1 MVSKRSFILT
11 LVCIFEIWIKIL
23 LSKGLYVMD
32 SYIPSKRQLSRRSYS
47 ADCSVLSSD
56 RQLEEMDD
64 SESGLSFFDSLSSY
78 PLMADRLTRMM
89 SCDPA
94 VAVGRSVF
102 PAGELKSSWVL
113 NAVPPHFYFSIFP
126 AANMQPKG
134 RMSRALTM
142 YDMRFNY
149 VITSATANGFQAAVV
164 VFHFVWDNFGR
175 YGTLQPLWTDVFQ
188 GQSPVAQL
196 LYDPQGRFELLHTET
211 VELTCVIGTNYTYNR
226 TNPKRGEVSLDM
238 RGRRSF
244 WPAVWNEDS
253 DSIPQNG
260 VLLVYCTS
268 FLAGV
273 GFLGAY
279 PNVNCTSSCRFYPS

>member
-1 MVSKRSFILT
+1 
-11 LVCIFEIWIKIL
+11 
-23 LSKGLYVMD
+23 MD
-32 SYIPSKRQLSRRSYS
+32 SYIPSKRQLSRRRYS
-47 ADCSVLSSD
+47 ADCSLVSSD
-56 RQLEEMDD
+56 RQLEDVDD
-64 SESGLSFFDSLSSY
+64 SESGLSFFDSLSVY

-89 SCDPA
+89 SCDPS
-94 VAVGRSVF
+94 VAVGRGIF
-102 PAGELKSSWVL
+102 GAGELRSSWVL
-113 NAVPPHFYFSIFP
+113 NAVPPLYNHFSLP
-126 AANMQPKG
+126 AWNMQPKG
-134 RMSRALTM
+134 RMSRCLTM

-149 VITSATANGFQAAVV
+149 VISSATANGFQAAVV

-175 YGTLQPLWTDVFQ
+175 YGALQPLWTEVFQ

-196 LYDPQGRFELLHTET
+196 LYDPEGRFELLYTET

-238 RGRRSF
+238 RGRRTF
-244 WPAVWNEDS
+244 WPAVFDS
-253 DSIPQNG
+253 ASGTMPQNG

-279 PNVNCTSSCRFYPS
+279 PNVNCTASCRFYPS